1 MYNGIGLK
9 TVRGTST
16 SGYVQRNKSHVNP
29 SWIRKRVLKQ
39 TPADVLRKQR
49 KLDPELIIHRRKRQV
64 EVKLCEERIKMED
77 AGILTKES
85 IDIKI
90 NKLRKELLE
99 KLEQEDE
106 IEEGEIVDD
115 DNNINSDNNNNNV
128 TTTTTTTTTTTIPT
142 DEKN

>member
-16 SGYVQRNKSHVNP
+16 SGFVQRNQSHVAP

-39 TPADVLRKQR
+39 TPADVLRKER
-49 KLDPELIIHRRKRQV
+49 KIDPELLSHRRKRRV

-77 AGILTKES
+77 AGVLTNES

-99 KLEQEDE
+99 KLVQDE
-106 IEEGEIVDD
+106 VLEEGEIDED
-115 DNNINSDNNNNNV
+115 YDSNNNIMNGNIN
-128 TTTTTTTTTTTIPT
+128 T
-142 DEKN
+142 